1 MKKLKVNLIYSRYL
15 KLSYIQLPLTKF
27 YINHFQSHREQEE
40 LMMEGA
46 IPPRGNSV
54 CILLISSEWL
64 GSFQILISF
73 NSNILTP
80 LLFEITAYTQIVT
93 TS

>member
-1 MKKLKVNLIYSRYL
+1 
-15 KLSYIQLPLTKF
+15 
-27 YINHFQSHREQEE
+27 
-40 LMMEGA
+40 MMEGA

-54 CILLISSEWL
+54 CILLISSEWR

-80 LLFEITAYTQIVT
+80 LLFEITAYTQIGT

>member
-1 MKKLKVNLIYSRYL
+1 M
-15 KLSYIQLPLTKF
+15 T
-27 YINHFQSHREQEE
+27 
-40 LMMEGA
+40 EGA

-73 NSNILTP
+73 NSHILTPLP
-80 LLFEITAYTQIVT
+80 LLFEISVHTQILT